1 MTYTTTYSTTPQNI
15 PAPERK
21 PVAPQMTM
29 AEMAAQEVERTK
41 VLFGCQS
48 ANWKARRST
57 TLREQVMRIIDLL
70 RECPMTTQEIAKC
83 IGVKRATVNS
93 YLADARAS
101 GFKFSTDRATH
112 KVTLISEP
120 DSLPDVPKPEPK
132 KRRPNGSYTKAREVV
147 DLLSRTPMTTDEIAE
162 HFSDGAKK
170 VKRSTASNYI
180 FCARELGYIIE
191 RDTVT
196 GKYSSRGLDQ

>member
-1 MTYTTTYSTTPQNI
+1 MTYTTTHSTIPQNV

-29 AEMAAQEVERTK
+29 AEMAAQEVERTSE
-41 VLFGCQS
+41 LFGCTG
-48 ANWKARRST
+48 WKKHGTDPAPIRPK
-57 TLREQVMRIIDLL
+57 VMRVIELL
-70 RECPMTTQEIAKC
+70 RQGPMTTLEISEEMG
-83 IGVKRATVNS
+83 IQRQTVNS
-93 YLADARAS
+93 YLASARAS
-101 GFKFSTDRATH
+101 DFKFSADRTTH
-112 KVTLISEP
+112 KVTLVSEP
-120 DSLPDVPKPEPK
+120 DSVPDAPKPEPR
-132 KRRPNGSYTKAREVV
+132 KRRRNGSYTKALEVV

-162 HFSDGAKK
+162 HFGG

-180 FCARELGYIIE
+180 FCAREDGYIIE